1 MKHIL
6 LFEAYHL
13 GLLEKTTKRKEF
25 IEAILHH
32 KSRYGY
38 KPLQWHEIKFELG
51 RAGDRNSN
59 GYVVFSHSQ
68 TPESKETVKK
78 DFALLGVKIRF
89 GRNNGWD
96 KLRIAI
102 SDPGL
107 ENLIT
112 KIPNVEIL
120 QEWMAAGKPISEL
133 DAFLHQKRGTIKG
146 KEFGF

>member
-1 MKHIL
+1 MKHIQ

-13 GLLEKTTKRKEF
+13 DLQEKMLRRKAF
-25 IEAILHH
+25 IEAILDK

-38 KPLQWHEIKFELG
+38 KPLQWHGIKFEMG
-51 RAGDRNSN
+51 RAGDSNSN
-59 GYVVFSHSQ
+59 GYVVISHSQ
-68 TPESKETVKK
+68 TPESKEEVKK

-112 KIPNVEIL
+112 KIPDVEIL
-120 QEWMAAGKPISEL
+120 HAWMDTGKPISEL
-133 DAFLHQKRGTIKG
+133 DAFLHQKRGTVKG
-146 KEFGF
+146 NEFGF